1 MSQIIRLINLEGK
14 DYLDQW
20 EAADYMCMS
29 LSKFKQTLALPK
41 MKIKPFNN
49 HGKTV
54 YRKADLAKEIE
65 RQAKLET
72 VRA

>member
-1 MSQIIRLINLEGK
+1 MSQIVRIMNLEGK

-29 LSKFKQTLALPK
+29 LSKFKLTLAEPRV
-41 MKIKPFNN
+41 KIKPFNN

-54 YRKADLAKEIE
+54 YRKADLAKEME
-65 RQAKLET
+65 RQAKIKVKL
-72 VRA
+72 